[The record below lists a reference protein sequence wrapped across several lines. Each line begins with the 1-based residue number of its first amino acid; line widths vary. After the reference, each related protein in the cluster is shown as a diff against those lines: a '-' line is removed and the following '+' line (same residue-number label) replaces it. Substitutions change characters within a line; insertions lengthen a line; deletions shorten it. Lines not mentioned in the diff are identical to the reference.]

1 MFLSCP
7 EKKTGKKRS
16 HVCVFCLIVGHS
28 LTTTTIRGCYFII
41 YLKGEHQQLQQQQ
54 QQQQNKNHSV
64 SAPAASSTTT
74 TKTTYHY
81 TVFFMCNV
89 LYC

>member
-16 HVCVFCLIVGHS
+16 HVCVFLLDS
-28 LTTTTIRGCYFII
+28 RTLTTTTIRGCYFII
-41 YLKGEHQQLQQQQ
+41 YLKGEHQQQQ

-81 TVFFMCNV
+81 TVLCVTCYMLLV
-89 LYC
+89 I